1 MDSTRGTTHTL
12 GDYAYDAIYVGGI
25 GGGLVALFF
34 LVLDVVTRGEPLFTP
49 SLMGSVLFDRAA
61 PETIQT
67 VSMMAVAKYTA
78 VHFAAFG
85 MLGAGISYVTHQAEI
100 RSRHP
105 ALVIGGVFLIL
116 EAAFWLAAS
125 LAIPGVISRL
135 GPLPVAAARNSWASS
150 ASPTAASSTRRRTS
164 TGPTSFGS
172 TAAASRALARGRTC
186 APSGPSTQR
195 VRSSAPA

>member
-85 MLGAGISYVTHQAEI
+85 MLGAGISYITHQAEI

-125 LAIPGVISRL
+125 LAIPGVLSRL
-135 GPLPVAAARNSWASS
+135 GPLPVAAANLL
-150 ASPTAASSTRRRTS
+150 AA
-164 TGPTSFGS
+164 TGIALFLAFTHRPDVWLRVR
-172 TAAASRALARGRTC
+172 RALHLTR
-186 APSGPSTQR
+186 
-195 VRSSAPA
+195 PAGI